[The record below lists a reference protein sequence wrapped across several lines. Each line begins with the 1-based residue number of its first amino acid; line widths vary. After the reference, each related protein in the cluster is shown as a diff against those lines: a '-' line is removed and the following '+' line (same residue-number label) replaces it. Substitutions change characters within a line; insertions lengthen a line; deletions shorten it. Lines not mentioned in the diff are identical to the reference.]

1 MSVLLSKIPF
11 ILEFFLNGSFVLI
24 FTLNRYTRLAQNWS
38 PANVEFYLNLG
49 TKIVPFVLL
58 AVILIHLYRLK
69 SFNVFLRRHI
79 FSIIIFVA
87 TLITFGD
94 IEFCFWL
101 SAIHLVSSIL
111 SIYEDD
117 IDKIKFEG
125 TTILKLF
132 TLQPAQIIILTF
144 VVLIAIGTILLM
156 LPISSATIK
165 PLGWVDAL
173 FMSVSASCVTGLA
186 TISVGNQLSLFGQL
200 VLLMLSQI
208 GGLGIMILYA
218 SMAILMGRSIQVK
231 ERIVLQD
238 ILDAT
243 NINEIISIITDIV
256 RYTFFIE
263 LWGAIILTI
272 GFIIEGLDFGAALYS
287 GIFHSIMAFCN
298 SGLSLYDNN
307 LENYAT
313 KPIINITVAILII
326 LGGIGFVVMKEVRD
340 AVARRRKFNHMTVHS
355 RVVIVTSLLLIAA
368 GTMIIFFGEFLNAL
382 DNYTLWEKFQIA
394 FFQSV
399 TTRTAGFN
407 TIALNNL
414 HNHTI
419 YLMGIL
425 MFIGGS
431 PGSTAGGIKT
441 STFATLIFSIKSM
454 LRGGERVEIFNR
466 TIPQYVVVKS
476 TAITIL
482 SAMLVGFFIF
492 MILKTDGKQSFLS
505 IYFEVLS
512 AFGTVGLSLGITPY
526 LSVAGKLTITLL
538 MFVGRVGPLTLA
550 LAIGNQTKFSGKV
563 EYPEGRIMIG

>member
-1 MSVLLSKIPF
+1 MLAILNKMPF
-11 ILEFFLNGSFVLI
+11 ILEFFINGSFILL
-24 FTLNRYTRLAQNWS
+24 FALNRYSQISSNWS
-38 PANVEFYLNLG
+38 ASKVDFYLGIG
-49 TKIVPFVLL
+49 TFLAPIVLL
-58 AVILIHLYRLK
+58 AVVMIHMSRLR
-69 SFNVFLRRHI
+69 SINLMLRKHI
-79 FSIIIFVA
+79 FSIIILIA
-87 TLITFGD
+87 TVITFGD
-94 IEFCFWL
+94 TEFCFWL

-117 IDKIKFEG
+117 IDKIRFEG
-125 TTILKLF
+125 TTLIKLF
-132 TLQPAQIIILTF
+132 TLQPAQIVILTF
-144 VVLIAIGTILLM
+144 LVLISMGTILLM
-156 LPISSATIK
+156 LPISSVASK
-165 PLGWVDAL
+165 PITFVDAL
-173 FMSVSASCVTGLA
+173 FMSTSASCVTGLS
-186 TISVGNQLSLFGQL
+186 TISVGNQLSFFGQI
-200 VLLMLSQI
+200 VLLLLSQV

-218 SMAILMGRSIQVK
+218 SMAILIGKSIQVK

-243 NINEIISIITDIV
+243 NINEIIGIISDIV

-272 GFIIEGLDFGAALYS
+272 GFILEGFEFGTALYS

-307 LENYAT
+307 LENFAT
-313 KPIINITVAILII
+313 KPIINLTVAILII

-340 AVARRRKFNHMTVHS
+340 NFINRRNFYNMSIHS
-355 RVVIVTSLLLIAA
+355 RVVIVTSLSLIIV

-407 TIALNNL
+407 TIPLNNL
-414 HNHTI
+414 HNYTI

-454 LRGGERVEIFNR
+454 LKGGERVEIFNR

-482 SAMLVGFFIF
+482 AAMIVGFFIF
-492 MILKTDGKQSFLS
+492 VVLKTDGQQSFLS

-512 AFGTVGLSLGITPY
+512 AFGTVGLTLGITPY
-526 LSVAGKLTITLL
+526 LSVAGKLTISLL
-538 MFVGRVGPLTLA
+538 MFIGRVGPLTLA
-550 LAIGNQTKFSGKV
+550 LAIGNQTKFTGKV